1 MSDVRT
7 QRGFTL
13 VEVMIALAILFAALV
28 MMLSRVTADTQATNR
43 AKLMTAA
50 TGLAR
55 GKMLDLE
62 EDLLFKGFQDTS
74 EDEDG
79 DFSDEGFPRFSWKAK
94 IEKIELPPL
103 QQLQQ
108 GQGAAAASKNADG
121 TSTGAPGSGLTS
133 LMGTGAGG
141 GSASSAQGASALSGS
156 FDMVSKILESAIR
169 KVTLTVSWKAGNRDE
184 TLVIVCYFT
193 DPKAVDQGL
202 GGLLQGGA
210 AAANGDTAGKNGQGG
225 AGGAGGAGGV
235 IK

>member
-1 MSDVRT
+1 MSGVKTQRT

-43 AKLMTAA
+43 AKLLTAA

-62 EDLLFKGFQDTS
+62 EELLFKGFQDTS
-74 EDEDG
+74 EDEEG
-79 DFSDEGFPRFSWKAK
+79 DFSDEGFPRYTWKAT

-121 TSTGAPGSGLTS
+121 TSTGAPGSNLTT
-133 LMGTGAGG
+133 LMGPTG
-141 GSASSAQGASALSGS
+141 GSASQAQGASALSGS
-156 FDMVSKILESAIR
+156 FDIVSKVLESAIR
-169 KVTLTVSWKAGNRDE
+169 KVTLTVSWKAGNKDE
-184 TLVIVCYFT
+184 TLTIVCYFS

-210 AAANGDTAGKNGQGG
+210 PKDPNQKPSDDPNRKP
-225 AGGAGGAGGV
+225 
-235 IK
+235 